1 MKKLLK
7 MFRYP
12 GYDRYI
18 PDCDTCELFHTTE
31 CDQYRCQ
38 ARINARL
45 GEYEHTGRTPEE
57 VAELVK
63 ENDTLREQLAAAL
76 KFHKIHCVDCKYFN
90 VQQCED
96 HDFSCNDCPEA
107 EACHCKDCKDGSKWV
122 WAGGK
127 L

>member
-1 MKKLLK
+1 MTKRIATR
-7 MFRYP
+7 FSESRA
-12 GYDRYI
+12 I
-18 PDCDTCELFHTTE
+18 HNCDMCEYFGKPKCNFYACNTRALE
-31 CDQYRCQ
+31 
-38 ARINARL
+38 RL
-45 GEYEHTGRTPEE
+45 ADYEDTGRTPEE

-107 EACHCKDCKDGSKWV
+107 ETCHCKDCKDGSKWV
-122 WAGGK
+122 WGGG
-127 L
+127 